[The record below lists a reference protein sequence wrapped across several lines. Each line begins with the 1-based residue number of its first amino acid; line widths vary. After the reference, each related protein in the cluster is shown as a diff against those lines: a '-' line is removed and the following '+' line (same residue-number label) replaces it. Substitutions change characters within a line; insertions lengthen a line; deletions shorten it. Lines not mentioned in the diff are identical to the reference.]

1 MQGGLRQL
9 GKSCEQCEKLADP
22 DNFPKGV
29 AVKIPGVYDCEN
41 CIVMEYQ
48 PIPENQ
54 NVIDLYNAL
63 PQNYEGYSGLRQISA
78 TDIKFVLEL
87 FDVDKGLWDDYYQ
100 KIMYFHSELM
110 KASLEV
116 RKKKQKEEEAK
127 RKWKKRRQKAHRT
140 H

>member
-1 MQGGLRQL
+1 MRKL
-9 GKSCEQCEKLADP
+9 GKDCKQCEKLADP
-22 DNFPKGV
+22 DNYPKGT
-29 AVKIPGVYDCEN
+29 AVRIPGIYDCEN

-48 PIPENQ
+48 PTLENQ
-54 NVIDLYNAL
+54 NVVDLYNAL

-87 FDVDKGLWDDYYQ
+87 FEVDKGLWSDYYQ
-100 KIMYFHSELM
+100 KLVYFHRELLG
-110 KASLEV
+110 ASLEI

-127 RKWKKRRQKAHRT
+127 RKWKSQRLKAHRA